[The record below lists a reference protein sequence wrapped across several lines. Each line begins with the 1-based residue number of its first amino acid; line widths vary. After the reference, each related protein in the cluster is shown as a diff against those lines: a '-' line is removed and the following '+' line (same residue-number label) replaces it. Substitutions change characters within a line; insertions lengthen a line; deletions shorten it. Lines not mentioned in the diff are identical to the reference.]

1 MGSTLRTPHACT
13 CISLLI
19 ILQNGGLLDKSL
31 EFGNAVWVAN
41 GEDIKATYR
50 KESGSVFYTDV
61 EKLTD
66 VEAVNKWVRERT
78 HGKID
83 KLFGK

>member
-1 MGSTLRTPHACT
+1 M
-13 CISLLI
+13 I

-41 GEDIKATYR
+41 EEDIKATYR
-50 KESGSVFYTDV
+50 QTSGSVFYTDV
-61 EKLTD
+61 KKLKDAET
-66 VEAVNKWVRERT
+66 VNKWVSQRT
-78 HGKID
+78 NGKIN

>member
-1 MGSTLRTPHACT
+1 MHVHV
-13 CISLLI
+13 SLLI
-19 ILQNGGLLDKSL
+19 IWQNGGLLDKSL

-50 KESGSVFYTDV
+50 QESGSVFYTDV

-66 VEAVNKWVRERT
+66 AETVNEWVSNRT
-78 HGKID
+78 NGKIN
-83 KLFGK
+83 KLFGEYRNCCL